1 MRVIPLSLAGFL
13 VFLAFL
19 AGVLAASFAAVP
31 LMAIWAAFV
40 LGAVLAALGL
50 RWGRTALV
58 IGIAIASLALGTF
71 RMSMALVPD
80 DSIAPHLGLKRT
92 FAGQIMEPPDI
103 KGQVARY
110 VIKTPE
116 ITGQDLRIL
125 ITARRF
131 PEFRRGETVTVSGVV
146 ESLPQDYPEYRVSL
160 LRRGIAAVVSFPDMA
175 LVRPQPFSFLR
186 LLDELKVRFEK
197 AVGLALPE
205 PDAGFTLGILLGE
218 RASLSDDFREA
229 LNRTSTS
236 HMIALSGFN
245 ITMIALAVS
254 WVFGLFHLSERSRF
268 FLASA
273 VIVLF
278 VILVGGG
285 ASVVLAAFMG
295 ILILV
300 ARERGRIYDV
310 TNALVF
316 AAVLMAFAN
325 PYILRFDLSF
335 QLSFLATLGIIL
347 VPPLLEPYTERLPN
361 PWKIREFLV
370 ATISAELFVYPLIL
384 WHFGTVSLVG
394 PLANILILPVIPQTM
409 LLGFIVGVLAMFYA
423 PLAWVAGWALH
434 IIVWYEFFVIKLF
447 ADFRFAAAALPKFA
461 SLAFA
466 ALPFWITARYIFAR
480 FHGLHLR
487 HYAE

>member
-1 MRVIPLSLAGFL
+1 VLPLSLAGFL

-19 AGVLAASFAAVP
+19 AGVLAASFVAIP
-31 LMAIWAAFV
+31 PTAIWAVFV
-40 LGAVLAALGL
+40 LGAALAALGL
-50 RWGRTALV
+50 KRSRTTIV
-58 IGIAIASLALGTF
+58 IGVAIVSLALGIF

-80 DSIAPHLGLKRT
+80 NAITPHLGIQKT
-92 FAGQIMEPPDI
+92 FAGQIIEPPDI

-110 VIKTPE
+110 VLNTSE
-116 ITGQDLRIL
+116 VTGKNIRIL
-125 ITARRF
+125 VTVRRF
-131 PEFRRGETVTVSGVV
+131 PEFRRGETIEISGVI
-146 ESLPQDYPEYRVSL
+146 ESLPEEYPDYRVSL
-160 LRRGIAAVVSFPDMA
+160 KRRGIAAVMSFPDIA
-175 LVRPQPFSFLR
+175 LSDPQPFSLLR
-186 LLDELKVRFEK
+186 LLDELKIKFED
-197 AVGLALPE
+197 AISSALPE

-229 LNRTSTS
+229 LARTSTS
-236 HMIALSGFN
+236 HIIALSGFN

-254 WVFGLFHLSERSRF
+254 WAFGLVHLSERARF
-268 FLASA
+268 FLATV

-278 VILVGGG
+278 VVLVGGG
-285 ASVVLAAFMG
+285 ASVVRAAFMG
-295 ILILV
+295 VLILV

-347 VPPLLEPYTERLPN
+347 VPPLLESYIQRLPN
-361 PWKIREFLV
+361 PWGIRELLV

-394 PLANILILPVIPQTM
+394 PLANLLILPVIPHTM
-409 LLGFIVGVLAMFYA
+409 LLGFIVGVFAMFSA
-423 PLAWVAGWALH
+423 PLAWISGWALH
-434 IIVWYEFFVIKLF
+434 VLVWYEFFVIKFF

-461 SLAFA
+461 SLVFA
-466 ALPFWITARYIFAR
+466 ILPFWITARYVFTR
-480 FHGLHLR
+480 FSGFRLR
-487 HYAE
+487 IRNYAG